1 MSTVIDT
8 DRLSAILAAA
18 QSPSFKKLLE
28 DQEKAKK
35 AVADAEKHLADVE
48 ARLTASIPPELA
60 SLLNSS
66 DAGDKKTRKARVK
79 AERGDLK
86 KPDLQELKEILAR
99 QPAKTLNIRGEGFD
113 TPNIKVLADSNP
125 HLLRYEKGTWP
136 KVTLLK

>member
-8 DRLSAILAAA
+8 ERLSAIIAAA

-35 AVADAEKHLADVE
+35 AVADAEKHLAEVE
-48 ARLTASIPPELA
+48 ARLATSIPPELA
-60 SLLNSS
+60 ALLNTG
-66 DAGDKKTRKARVK
+66 DANEKRTRKPRAK

-86 KPDLQELKEILAR
+86 KPDLQELKEILSK

-113 TPNIKVLADSNP
+113 TPNIKVLSDANP
-125 HLLRYEKGTWP
+125 HLLKYEKGTWP

>member
-1 MSTVIDT
+1 MSIAIDT
-8 DRLSAILAAA
+8 DRLSAIIAAA

-35 AVADAEKHLADVE
+35 AVADAEKSLAE
-48 ARLTASIPPELA
+48 IETRLANSIPPELA
-60 SLLNSS
+60 ALLH
-66 DAGDKKTRKARVK
+66 AGEASERKSRKLKAK

-86 KPDLQELKEILAR
+86 KPDLQELKEILSR

-113 TPNIKVLADSNP
+113 TPNIKVLADANP

>member
-8 DRLSAILAAA
+8 ERLSAILAAA

-35 AVADAEKHLADVE
+35 AVVDAERHLAEVE
-48 ARLTASIPPELA
+48 ARLATSIPPELA
-60 SLLNSS
+60 SLLSS
-66 DAGDKKTRKARVK
+66 SEAGDKKSRKPRAK
-79 AERGDLK
+79 AEKGDLK
-86 KPDLQELKEILAR
+86 RPDLQELKEILSR
-99 QPAKTLNIRGEGFD
+99 QPAKTLNIRGEGYD
-113 TPNIKVLADSNP
+113 TPNIKVLADANP

>member
-8 DRLSAILAAA
+8 QRLSAILAAA
-18 QSPSFKKLLE
+18 QSPSFRKLLE

-35 AVADAEKHLADVE
+35 AVADAEKHLAEVE
-48 ARLTASIPPELA
+48 AKLASSIPPELA
-60 SLLNSS
+60 ALLS
-66 DAGDKKTRKARVK
+66 AGDAAEKKSRKPRAK

-86 KPDLQELKEILAR
+86 RPDLQELKEILSR
-99 QPAKTLNIRGEGFD
+99 QPAKTLNIRGEGYD
-113 TPNIKVLADSNP
+113 TPNIKILADANP

>member
-8 DRLSAILAAA
+8 ERLSAIIAAA

-35 AVADAEKHLADVE
+35 AVADAEKHLAEIE
-48 ARLTASIPPELA
+48 AKLATSIPPELA
-60 SLLNSS
+60 ALLNTGD
-66 DAGDKKTRKARVK
+66 DAKKSRKPRVK

-86 KPDLQELKEILAR
+86 KPDLQELKEILSR

-113 TPNIKVLADSNP
+113 TPNIKVLADANP
-125 HLLRYEKGTWP
+125 HLLKYEKGTWP

>member
-35 AVADAEKHLADVE
+35 AVADAEKHLAEIE
-48 ARLTASIPPELA
+48 AKLATSIPPELA
-60 SLLNSS
+60 GLLNAD
-66 DAGDKKTRKARVK
+66 DANDKKSRKPRVK

-86 KPDLQELKEILAR
+86 RPDLQELKEILSR
-99 QPAKTLNIRGEGFD
+99 QPAKTLNIRGEGYD
-113 TPNIKVLADSNP
+113 TPNIKVLADANP
-125 HLLRYEKGTWP
+125 HLLKYEKGTWP